1 MFLKFG
7 WIRNNRIRNIL
18 FAALILQVL
27 LCTAVYPQK
36 SLLNEVISLEPGIR
50 TIESLLQEIIESGVN
65 LSYSDNSLPLRKY
78 VKIKTQSRTV
88 HQHLITI
95 FNDKKIAYEQSE
107 NAILLYKSIKKLRK
121 KVTIRGVV
129 KDYSTGENLIGV
141 HIWIDSLDIG
151 TTTNQYGFYSISLRQ
166 GDYKINSSYLGYQ
179 QLNEVLILR
188 KNTRLN
194 FDLRPQTPELKE
206 VVISSQETD
215 YILTHQP
222 TGQHKLDIQILG
234 KIPYFLGEVD
244 VLQGSLLLPG
254 VSNLGEDAI
263 GLNIR
268 GGTIDQNLILLDEA
282 PIYNSSHL
290 FGLISVFNPDA
301 VKHTEIYKS
310 SIPVS
315 YGGRASSCY
324 PCPEKRRK

>member
-1 MFLKFG
+1 MRLASNRAFG
-7 WIRNNRIRNIL
+7 
-18 FAALILQVL
+18 
-27 LCTAVYPQK
+27 
-36 SLLNEVISLEPGIR
+36 LNEVISLEPGIR

-95 FNDKKIAYEQSE
+95 FNDEKIAYEQSE

-129 KDYSTGENLIGV
+129 KDYSTGENLIGA
-141 HIWIDSLDIG
+141 HIWIDTLDIG

-206 VVISSQETD
+206 VVISSQETN
-215 YILTHQP
+215 YILTHQL

-244 VLQGSLLLPG
+244 VTAASTTEHAPRPSRNQYAPFLLFIPRP
-254 VSNLGEDAI
+254 SNHR
-263 GLNIR
+263 N
-268 GGTIDQNLILLDEA
+268 
-282 PIYNSSHL
+282 
-290 FGLISVFNPDA
+290 VFAARRANPVERPA
-301 VKHTEIYKS
+301 T
-310 SIPVS
+310 
-315 YGGRASSCY
+315 
-324 PCPEKRRK
+324 